1 MMSVDLRP
9 ATPSAASR
17 RRSAPRWHATL
28 RAMIRRGLLD
38 RRRAIL
44 TWGLSLGSLSA
55 FMAGIYPSIRSSIDE
70 IAKNYPG
77 GLKEAFGVQA
87 MNTVEGYIHAEMFSL
102 IVPLAMGYFAIRAVS
117 GATVGAEERGYLDTI
132 LALPISRTVLLAGS
146 YVVAAVA
153 CAAIMALTGAM
164 TFIVGRAVGTD
175 ISPGLVT
182 TGVLGVWPLAMFF
195 GGVAALASGVLHS
208 ARAVTG
214 LVVGLLVA
222 MYALDVAGRLATGLD
237 PVRWLSAFRYY
248 GAPMRDGIDPASFIG
263 LTAAGILLLI
273 AGALLIERRDVL
285 H

>member
-1 MMSVDLRP
+1 MSVELRH
-9 ATPSAASR
+9 ASPSVASR
-17 RRSAPRWHATL
+17 RRSAPSW
-28 RAMIRRGLLD
+28 RASLLAIIRRGLLD
-38 RRRAIL
+38 KRRAIM

-55 FMAGIYPSIRSSIDE
+55 FMAAIYPSIRSSIDQ
-70 IAKNYPG
+70 IAKNYPS

-153 CAAIMALTGAM
+153 CVAIMALTGAM
-164 TFIVGRAVGTD
+164 TFIVGRVAGTA

-182 TGVLGVWPLAMFF
+182 AGVLGVWPLAMFF
-195 GGVAALASGVLHS
+195 GGVAGLACGALHN

-214 LVVGLLVA
+214 LAVGLLVA
-222 MYALDVAGRLATGLD
+222 MYALDVAGRLASGLD
-237 PVRWLSAFRYY
+237 PIRWISAFRYY

-273 AGALLIERRDVL
+273 AGAWLIERRDVL